1 MSQEIVDAA
10 YQAKPGHYQDVVTKV
25 SDFYLGYIHERPLL
39 ASYTITGD
47 EGSGEVRAFVTWET
61 REAASAL
68 NSDPKFAEFADDVS
82 QHMTGPPVRILLEIL
97 HTHTR

>member
-1 MSQEIVDAA
+1 
-10 YQAKPGHYQDVVTKV
+10 
-25 SDFYLGYIHERPLL
+25 
-39 ASYTITGD
+39 
-47 EGSGEVRAFVTWET
+47 VRAFVTWET